1 MAGRVAKAALTF
13 AAAGLLVGGLATAA
27 SAHVGVTPEVATRGA
42 TVELTFTMPNER
54 DDASTTALTVELPPE
69 YPFVTVNVPDHP
81 GWKHTV
87 RTTPLSK
94 PMEVDGKTVTEV
106 VSQVTWTADD
116 THKLSDDARED
127 FLITVGPLPDA
138 DELVFKALQSY
149 DSGEV
154 VRWIQLPDP
163 SNAEPERPAPVVK
176 LIGKGGGSSTK
187 SNDDGR
193 NMRAAFVGGGVAV
206 ILLAGGAL
214 AVFAFRR
221 KPTN

>member
-1 MAGRVAKAALTF
+1 MAGRVARAALTF
-13 AAAGLLVGGLATAA
+13 ATAGLLIGALATAA
-27 SAHVGVTPEVATRGA
+27 SAHVKVTPEVAARGA

-54 DDASTTALTVELPPE
+54 DDASTTSLTVELPPE
-69 YPFVTVNVPDHP
+69 YPFATVDVPDHP
-81 GWKHTV
+81 GWKSTV
-87 RTTPLSK
+87 RTTPLAK

-116 THKLSDDARED
+116 THKLSDDARVD

-138 DELVFKALQSY
+138 DELVFKALQTY

-176 LIGKGGGSSTK
+176 LMGKGGGSAK
-187 SNDDGR
+187 EADDGK
-193 NMRAAFVGGGVAV
+193 NVKAAFVGGGVAV

-214 AVFAFRR
+214 AVVAFRR
-221 KPTN
+221 KATR